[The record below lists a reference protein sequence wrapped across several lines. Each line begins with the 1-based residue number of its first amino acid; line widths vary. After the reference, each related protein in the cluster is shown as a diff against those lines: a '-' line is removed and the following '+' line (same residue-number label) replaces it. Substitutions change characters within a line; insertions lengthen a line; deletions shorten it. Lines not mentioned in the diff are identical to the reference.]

1 MSEAQTIHILKQMR
15 KGFAELRS
23 RKVIHR
29 DLKLANIFM
38 HNDRVIIGMRFLFG
52 IYWDFIWRV
61 WVGNFDGFQ
70 NTKSFFIEIHSL
82 IFYLKPQQ
90 EIRSL

>member
-38 HNDRVIIGMRFLFG
+38 HNDRVIIGRRFL
-52 IYWDFIWRV
+52 IWH
-61 WVGNFDGFQ
+61 G
-70 NTKSFFIEIHSL
+70 
-82 IFYLKPQQ
+82 
-90 EIRSL
+90 